1 MRKKI
6 VGISLLSLITGASF
20 IICLSASLNKN
31 SINIVKGDPTSY
43 SLLFDKDNNK
53 LTTSD
58 SFTSGNKDIGPT
70 TFIFTNIKSE
80 SNSWQTL
87 NASNSGIKN
96 NLPIHGL
103 TNISI
108 TTATTTS
115 FDIKY
120 GFGESISLGGITL
133 SGDTSYSYNFDNTT
147 PSYFSIS
154 NASDTLS
161 IVSMS
166 ITYSCDNTYYGQTP
180 LFIDSNQYVIY
191 GMYPYSQITNNSLIS
206 TLDSHKGV
214 DPYITYGNDY
224 YYFYN
229 SNWYNVEPIKWRV
242 LDNADGYLLL
252 SEYIL
257 DNHRFDDDSSDY
269 STSEIRDYLLNDFY
283 DIAFGISDTYINK
296 DNDKISLLSQADYM
310 KTSYGFTTNGNATS
324 KREASYSDFAVAK
337 GIKTTSN
344 QKGPYWTQTKQNDV
358 RVYYCSEAG
367 QIGYIAATTSNYGI
381 RPAVKINL

>member
-1 MRKKI
+1 
-6 VGISLLSLITGASF
+6 
-20 IICLSASLNKN
+20 
-31 SINIVKGDPTSY
+31 
-43 SLLFDKDNNK
+43 
-53 LTTSD
+53 
-58 SFTSGNKDIGPT
+58 
-70 TFIFTNIKSE
+70 
-80 SNSWQTL
+80 
-87 NASNSGIKN
+87 
-96 NLPIHGL
+96 
-103 TNISI
+103 
-108 TTATTTS
+108 
-115 FDIKY
+115 
-120 GFGESISLGGITL
+120 
-133 SGDTSYSYNFDNTT
+133 
-147 PSYFSIS
+147 
-154 NASDTLS
+154 
-161 IVSMS
+161 MS

-206 TLDSHKGV
+206 TLDSHKGA

-296 DNDKISLLSQADYM
+296 DNDKIFLLSQADYM

-337 GIKTTSN
+337 GIKATSN
-344 QKGPYWTQTKQNDV
+344 QKGPYWTQTKQNDA

-381 RPAVKINL
+381 RPAVKIEI